1 MEALSDDIKTKAAEK
16 NEFDYRM
23 YSEVSALL
31 EPLNRQISDSKTL
44 IQGVWNGDEEVNL
57 IEME

>member
-23 YSEVSALL
+23 YSEVSAIL
-31 EPLNRQISDSKTL
+31 EPLNHQISDSRTH
-44 IQGVWNGDEEVNL
+44 IQGVWNDDEEVNL